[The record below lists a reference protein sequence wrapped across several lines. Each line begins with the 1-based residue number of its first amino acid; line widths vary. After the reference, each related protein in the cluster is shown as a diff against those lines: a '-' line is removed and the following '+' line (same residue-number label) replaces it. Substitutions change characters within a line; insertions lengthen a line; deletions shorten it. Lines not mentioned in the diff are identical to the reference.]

1 MNANPKRTY
10 SLCPVCGACPAVEIY
25 DDGRVTIGEAPNLVT
40 LGREE
45 WNQLVRGI
53 RSGDLGEVAT

>member
-1 MNANPKRTY
+1 MKTPKQIY
-10 SLCPVCGACPAVEIY
+10 SLCPACDACPAVEIS

-45 WNQLVRGI
+45 WNQLVRAVK
-53 RSGDLGEVAT
+53 SGTLDEVRG

>member
-1 MNANPKRTY
+1 MNAPNRVY
-10 SLCPVCGACPAVEIY
+10 SLCPACDACPAVEIY

-53 RSGDLGEVAT
+53 RSGHLSEA

>member
-1 MNANPKRTY
+1 MNAPKQVY
-10 SLCPVCGACPAVEIY
+10 SLCPACDACPAVEIY
-25 DDGRVTIGEAPNLVT
+25 HDGRVTIGEAPNLVT

-53 RSGDLGEVAT
+53 RTGMLGEV